1 MVDSPVEPAAAA
13 RPEKADK
20 TDKLEKKGRSSWR
33 LYNRAIH
40 RDLGHVAVGL
50 TLIYAISGLAVNHI
64 LDWDPSFV
72 AYSEVHELGGP
83 IPGTDDEAAA
93 AAMKQLG
100 VAGTPRDVY
109 REGPTDLQVVLD
121 KRTLHVDTTSGHVVD
136 EGQRPRFFLRVVN
149 WLHLSRGKKAWTVIA
164 DIYAV
169 GLIFL
174 AISGLLMSPGR
185 KGLFGRGGLFVLAGI
200 AVPIVYIQL
209 SGGPEAQSGKP
220 AAAPSAAPN
229 R

>member
-1 MVDSPVEPAAAA
+1 MADAPLGAAPVAKA
-13 RPEKADK
+13 EKADK
-20 TDKLEKKGRSSWR
+20 RGRFSWR
-33 LYNRAIH
+33 GYNRALH

-72 AYSEVHELGGP
+72 TYSEAHELGGP
-83 IPGTDDEAAA
+83 IAGTDDEAAA
-93 AAMKQLG
+93 AVMKRLG

-109 REGPTDLQVVLD
+109 RADPTDLQVVLD
-121 KRTLHVDTTSGHVVD
+121 KRTLHVDTASGHVID
-136 EGQRPRFFLRVVN
+136 EGQRPRFFLRVIN

-169 GLIFL
+169 GLILL
-174 AISGLLMSPGR
+174 ALTGILMSPGR
-185 KGLFGRGGLFVLAGI
+185 KGLLGRGGLFVLAGI
-200 AVPIVYIQL
+200 AVPIAYVQL

-220 AAAPSAAPN
+220 TAPAAPEK
-229 R
+229 

>member
-1 MVDSPVEPAAAA
+1 MVDSPGSDGPAANVGKT
-13 RPEKADK
+13 EKA
-20 TDKLEKKGRSSWR
+20 EKKGRSSWR
-33 LYNRAIH
+33 GYNRAIH

-72 AYSEVHELGGP
+72 TYSEVRELGAP
-83 IPGTDDEAAA
+83 VPGTDDEAAA

-121 KRTLHVDTTSGHVVD
+121 KRTLHVNTTNGHVVD
-136 EGQRPRFFLRVVN
+136 EGQRPRFFLRAVN

-174 AISGLLMSPGR
+174 AISGILMSPGR
-185 KGLFGRGGLFVLAGI
+185 KGLFGRGGLFMLVGI

-220 AAAPSAAPN
+220 GPAAPAVQGK
-229 R
+229 

>member
-1 MVDSPVEPAAAA
+1 MADAPGGAAPAARA
-13 RPEKADK
+13 EKTEK
-20 TDKLEKKGRSSWR
+20 TEKTEKKRGSWR
-33 LYNRAIH
+33 GYNRAIH

-72 AYSEVHELGGP
+72 AYSEAHEIGAP
-83 IPGTDDEAAA
+83 IPGTDAEAAA
-93 AAMKQLG
+93 AVMKQLG
-100 VAGTPRDVY
+100 IAGTPRDVY
-109 REGPTDLQVVLD
+109 RAEPSDLEVVLD
-121 KRTLHVDTTSGHVVD
+121 KRTLHVNTANGHVID

-174 AISGLLMSPGR
+174 AFTGILMSPGR
-185 KGLFGRGGLFVLAGI
+185 KGLLGRGGLFVLLGV
-200 AVPIVYIQL
+200 AVPIAYVQL
-209 SGGPEAQSGKP
+209 SGGPEAQSGRP
-220 AAAPSAAPN
+220 AAPTAPEK
-229 R
+229 

>member
-1 MVDSPVEPAAAA
+1 MVDSPGSDGPAA
-13 RPEKADK
+13 RPEKSEKADIK
-20 TDKLEKKGRSSWR
+20 RRSSWR
-33 LYNRAIH
+33 GYNRAIH

-72 AYSEVHELGGP
+72 AYSEAHELGAP
-83 IPGTDDEAAA
+83 IPGTDAEAAA

-109 REGPTDLQVVLD
+109 REGPADLQVVLD
-121 KRTLHVDTTSGHVVD
+121 RRTLHVNTTNGHVVD

-149 WLHLSRGKKAWTVIA
+149 WLHLSRGKRAWTVIA
-164 DIYAV
+164 DVYAV

-174 AISGLLMSPGR
+174 ALSGILMSPGR
-185 KGLFGRGGLFVLAGI
+185 KGLFGRGGLFMLVGI

-220 AAAPSAAPN
+220 GAVAPAAQGK
-229 R
+229 

>member
-1 MVDSPVEPAAAA
+1 MVESAGRDAPAAKVEQAEQPGKKA
-13 RPEKADK
+13 RFA
-20 TDKLEKKGRSSWR
+20 WR
-33 LYNRAIH
+33 GYNRAIH
-40 RDLGHVAVGL
+40 RDLGHIAVGL
-50 TLIYAISGLAVNHI
+50 TLIYAVSGLAVNHI

-72 AYSEVHELGGP
+72 AYSEAHELGAP

-93 AAMKQLG
+93 AVMKQLG

-121 KRTLHVDTTSGHVVD
+121 KRTLHVNTMTGHVVD
-136 EGQRPRFFLRVVN
+136 EGQRPRFILRVIN

-164 DIYAV
+164 DLYAV
-169 GLIFL
+169 ALIFL
-174 AISGLLMSPGR
+174 SLSGLLMSPGR

-200 AVPIVYIQL
+200 AVPVVYIQL

-220 AAAPSAAPN
+220 AAATQTAP
-229 R
+229 RR

>member
-1 MVDSPVEPAAAA
+1 MADASGGAAPPARA
-13 RPEKADK
+13 EKA
-20 TDKLEKKGRSSWR
+20 EKKGRFSWR
-33 LYNRAIH
+33 GYNRAIH

-72 AYSEVHELGGP
+72 AYSEVHELGAP

-100 VAGTPRDVY
+100 AAGTPRDVY
-109 REGPTDLQVVLD
+109 REGPSDLQVVLD
-121 KRTLHVDTTSGHVVD
+121 KRTLHVNTTNGHVVD

-174 AISGLLMSPGR
+174 AFSGILMMPGR
-185 KGLFGRGGLFVLAGI
+185 KGLLGRGGLFVLAGI
-200 AVPIVYIQL
+200 VVPVVYIQL

-220 AAAPSAAPN
+220 PTPAAAAPKK
-229 R
+229 

>member
-1 MVDSPVEPAAAA
+1 MVDPTAAPEPAAKVE
-13 RPEKADK
+13 P
-20 TDKLEKKGRSSWR
+20 TDKPAKKARFAWR
-33 LYNRAIH
+33 GYNRAIH
-40 RDLGHVAVGL
+40 RDLGHLAVGL
-50 TLIYAISGLAVNHI
+50 TLVYAVSGLAVNHI

-72 AYSEVHELGGP
+72 TYSEAHELGAP

-93 AAMKQLG
+93 AVMKQLG

-121 KRTLHVDTTSGHVVD
+121 KRTLHVNTTSGHVVD
-136 EGQRPRFFLRVVN
+136 EGQRPRFILRAIN

-164 DIYAV
+164 DLYAAA
-169 GLIFL
+169 LIFL
-174 AISGLLMSPGR
+174 SLSGLLMSPGR

-200 AVPIVYIQL
+200 AIPVAYIQL

-220 AAAPSAAPN
+220 APSTQTTQASPS

>member
-1 MVDSPVEPAAAA
+1 MADASGGAAPPV
-13 RPEKADK
+13 RPERAERADK
-20 TDKLEKKGRSSWR
+20 AEKKTRFSWR
-33 LYNRAIH
+33 GYNRAIH

-72 AYSEVHELGGP
+72 AFSEAHELGAP
-83 IPGTDDEAAA
+83 IPGTDEEAAA
-93 AAMKQLG
+93 SAMKQLG

-109 REGPTDLQVVLD
+109 REGPSDLQVVLD
-121 KRTLHVDTTSGHVVD
+121 KRTLHVNTTNGHVVD

-164 DIYAV
+164 DVYAV
-169 GLIFL
+169 GLILL
-174 AISGLLMSPGR
+174 AFSGILMMPGR
-185 KGLFGRGGLFVLAGI
+185 KGLLGRGGLFVLVGV

-209 SGGPEAQSGKP
+209 SGGPEAQSGRP
-220 AAAPSAAPN
+220 LAAPSAAPE

>member
-1 MVDSPVEPAAAA
+1 MAEAPGGGAPAAKA
-13 RPEKADK
+13 EKAEK
-20 TDKLEKKGRSSWR
+20 AEKKGRSSWR
-33 LYNRAIH
+33 GWNRAVH

-72 AYSEVHELGGP
+72 TYSEAHELGAP
-83 IPGTDDEAAA
+83 LAGTDDEIAA
-93 AAMKQLG
+93 AAMKALH
-100 VAGTPRDVY
+100 VEGTPRDVY
-109 REGPTDLQVVLD
+109 RADPTDLQVVLD
-121 KRTLHVDTTSGHVVD
+121 KRTLHINPASGHVID

-169 GLIFL
+169 GLILL
-174 AISGLLMSPGR
+174 ALTGVLMSPGR
-185 KGLFGRGGLFVLAGI
+185 KGLLGRGGLFVLAGI
-200 AVPIVYIQL
+200 AVPIIYVQL

-220 AAAPSAAPN
+220 AAQAPEK
-229 R
+229 

>member
-1 MVDSPVEPAAAA
+1 MVDSPGSDAPAV
-13 RPEKADK
+13 RPGKAEKA
-20 TDKLEKKGRSSWR
+20 EKKGRSSWR
-33 LYNRAIH
+33 GYNRAIH

-72 AYSEVHELGGP
+72 AYSEVRELGAP
-83 IPGTDDEAAA
+83 IPGTDAEAAA

-109 REGPTDLQVVLD
+109 RDGPTDLQVVLD
-121 KRTLHVDTTSGHVVD
+121 KRTLHVNTTNGHVID
-136 EGQRPRFFLRVVN
+136 EGQRPRFFLRAVN

-164 DIYAV
+164 DLYAV

-174 AISGLLMSPGR
+174 AISGMLMSPGR
-185 KGLFGRGGLFVLAGI
+185 KGLLGRGGLFVLAGI
-200 AVPIVYIQL
+200 AVPIIYIQV

-220 AAAPSAAPN
+220 GAAAPASPDK
-229 R
+229 

>member
-1 MVDSPVEPAAAA
+1 MVESPGEALPAA
-13 RPEKADK
+13 RVDTTEKAGK
-20 TDKLEKKGRSSWR
+20 TGKTWWSSWR
-33 LYNRAIH
+33 VYNRAIH

-50 TLIYAISGLAVNHI
+50 TLIYAVSGLAVNHI

-72 AYSEVHELGGP
+72 AYSEVHELGAP

-100 VAGTPRDVY
+100 VAGAPRDVY
-109 REGPTDLQVVLD
+109 REGPADLQVVLD
-121 KRTLHVDTTSGHVVD
+121 KRTLHVNTTNGHVVD

-174 AISGLLMSPGR
+174 AISGILMSPGR

-200 AVPIVYIQL
+200 AVPVVYIQL

-220 AAAPSAAPN
+220 PAAPSAAPD

>member
-1 MVDSPVEPAAAA
+1 MVEAPGGALPA
-13 RPEKADK
+13 EKAGK
-20 TDKLEKKGRSSWR
+20 IEKKGRSSWR
-33 LYNRAIH
+33 SYNRAIH

-50 TLIYAISGLAVNHI
+50 TLIYAVSGLAVNHI

-72 AYSEVHELGGP
+72 AYSEAHELGAP
-83 IPGTDDEAAA
+83 IPGTDEEAAA
-93 AAMKQLG
+93 AVMKQLH
-100 VAGTPRDVY
+100 VAGTPRDVF

-121 KRTLHVDTTSGHVVD
+121 KRTLHVDTTNGHVVD

-164 DIYAV
+164 DVYAV

-174 AISGLLMSPGR
+174 AISGILMMPGR
-185 KGLFGRGGLFVLAGI
+185 KGLLGRGGLFLLAGI
-200 AVPIVYIQL
+200 AVPIAYVQL

-220 AAAPSAAPN
+220 PAPAQSAPDK
-229 R
+229 

>member
-1 MVDSPVEPAAAA
+1 MVESSREGAPAATVEQAEKPGKKA
-13 RPEKADK
+13 RF
-20 TDKLEKKGRSSWR
+20 SWR
-33 LYNRAIH
+33 GYNRAIH

-50 TLIYAISGLAVNHI
+50 TLIYAVSGLAVNHI

-72 AYSEVHELGGP
+72 AYSEAYELGAP

-93 AAMKQLG
+93 AVMKQLG

-109 REGPTDLQVVLD
+109 REGPSDLQVVLD
-121 KRTLHVDTTSGHVVD
+121 KRTLHVNTMNGHVVD
-136 EGQRPRFFLRVVN
+136 EGQRPRFILRVIN

-164 DIYAV
+164 DLYAV
-169 GLIFL
+169 ALIFL
-174 AISGLLMSPGR
+174 SLSGLLMSPGR

-200 AVPIVYIQL
+200 AVPVVYIQL

-220 AAAPSAAPN
+220 AAATQAAPS

>member
-1 MVDSPVEPAAAA
+1 MVDSAGADGPAA
-13 RPEKADK
+13 RVEKTEKA
-20 TDKLEKKGRSSWR
+20 EKKGRSSWR
-33 LYNRAIH
+33 GYNRAIH

-72 AYSEVHELGGP
+72 AYSEVHELGAP
-83 IPGTDDEAAA
+83 LSGTDDEAAA
-93 AAMKQLG
+93 SAMKQLG

-121 KRTLHVDTTSGHVVD
+121 KRTLHVNTESGHVVD

-164 DIYAV
+164 DTYAV

-174 AISGLLMSPGR
+174 AISGILMSPGR
-185 KGLFGRGGLFVLAGI
+185 KGLFGRGGLFMLVGI
-200 AVPIVYIQL
+200 AVPIVYVQL

-220 AAAPSAAPN
+220 GAAAPAASA

>member
-1 MVDSPVEPAAAA
+1 MVDSPGSDGPAANVGKT
-13 RPEKADK
+13 EKA
-20 TDKLEKKGRSSWR
+20 EKKGRSSWR
-33 LYNRAIH
+33 GYNRAIH

-72 AYSEVHELGGP
+72 TYSEARELGAP
-83 IPGTDDEAAA
+83 VPGTDDEAAA

-121 KRTLHVDTTSGHVVD
+121 KRTLHVNTTNGHVVD
-136 EGQRPRFFLRVVN
+136 EGQRPRFFLRAVN

-174 AISGLLMSPGR
+174 AISGILMSPGR
-185 KGLFGRGGLFVLAGI
+185 KGLFGRGGLFMLVGI

-220 AAAPSAAPN
+220 GPAAPAVQGK
-229 R
+229 